1 MTYGNLQFLRLQKV
15 FFSHFYGKNYSLF
28 FFSIHAKQKKNQN
41 KKNWKKKV
49 RKYKI
54 TNVRNSEKQL
64 TLLTYFSIQYNVIH
78 GEICL
83 CLFFFNILVRT
94 IALEELYKRYETYN
108 SKVLEWC
115 LAALP
120 YEQNISRRKI
130 LQNMFL
136 T

>member
-1 MTYGNLQFLRLQKV
+1 MNCVLWHTVTYN
-15 FFSHFYGKNYSLF
+15 FYDFKKF
-28 FFSIHAKQKKNQN
+28 FFHIFMGKTIRYFFFKIRTKKIER
-41 KKNWKKKV
+41 KKV

-94 IALEELYKRYETYN
+94 IVLEELYKRYETYN